1 MAAPIT
7 SSSFAKTLWPGVNAW
22 YGKAYNEYPVEY
34 TELFETENSSRAYE
48 EDVGITSFG
57 LAQEKPEGQ
66 SVAYDEERQAFI
78 TRYSH
83 VVYAL
88 GFIITREI
96 YEDDLYDVVG
106 QRRAKGL
113 AFSMRQ
119 TKEVVGA
126 NVYNRAFDNN
136 FAGGDGVSMINAAHP
151 NFAGGTQSNVLAVA
165 ADLSEAALEQACID
179 ISKWKDDRGLQ
190 IQVMPEKLIIPTD
203 SQFEA
208 ERILGSDYRTAAYM
222 SATFAGAT
230 DSNDINA
237 LTHMGKLPKGYC
249 INHYL
254 TDTNAWYL
262 RTNAPDSLKHFV
274 RGGAE
279 FTIDNDFDT
288 ENAKYKATERYSF
301 GWTDWRGIYGTPG
314 A

>member
-1 MAAPIT
+1 MPIN

-22 YGKAYNEYPVEY
+22 YGKAYDEYPVEY
-34 TELFETENSSRAYE
+34 TMLFDTENSNRAYE
-48 EDVGITSFG
+48 EDVGVTSFG
-57 LAQEKPEGQ
+57 LANVKPEGQ
-66 SVAYDEERQAFI
+66 SVSFDEERQSYI
-78 TRYSH
+78 TRYTH

-126 NVYNRAFDNN
+126 NVYNRAFNSA
-136 FAGGDGVSMINAAHP
+136 FTGGDGVSMINTAHP
-151 NFAGGTQSNVLAVA
+151 NFSGGTQSNQLAVA
-165 ADLSEAALEQACID
+165 SDLSEAALEQAIID
-179 ISKWKDDRGLQ
+179 ISKWTNDRGLR
-190 IQVMPEKLIIPTD
+190 INVMPECLIVPTD
-203 SQFEA
+203 VQFEA

-222 SATFAGAT
+222 AATFSGAT

-237 LTHMGKLPKGYC
+237 LSHMGKLPQGYK

-254 TDTNAWYL
+254 TDTDAWFI
-262 RTNAPDSLKHFV
+262 RTNAPDGLKHFV
-274 RGGAE
+274 RRGAE

-288 ENAKYKATERYSF
+288 ENAKYKASERYSF
-301 GWTDWRGIYGTPG
+301 GWTDWRAIYGSEG